1 MKIEFYG
8 IGLREVGKFLAVG
21 AASAALNTTIIV
33 MFTELFG
40 QPYLV
45 SFTICFF
52 LVNTF
57 GFITNRSWTFHVKHN
72 RWKWQ
77 FLRYFAISFASLLLS
92 MAVSVVLVRQGIV
105 YWIAVYAS
113 AALMAPIN
121 FVAMRFVSFGIS
133 RQPAGALRR

>member
-1 MKIEFYG
+1 MRIELFG
-8 IGLREVGKFLAVG
+8 ICLREVGRFLTVG
-21 AASAALNTTIIV
+21 AVSAALNTAIIV
-33 MFTELFG
+33 MLTELFG

-52 LVNTF
+52 LVNIF
-57 GFITNRSWTFHVKHN
+57 GFITNRSWTFHVRHG

-92 MAVSVVLVRQGIV
+92 MVISVVLVQQGIV

-113 AALMAPIN
+113 AALIAPVN
-121 FVAMRFVSFGIS
+121 FIAMRFVSFGGS
-133 RQPAGALRR
+133 KQPAGALFR